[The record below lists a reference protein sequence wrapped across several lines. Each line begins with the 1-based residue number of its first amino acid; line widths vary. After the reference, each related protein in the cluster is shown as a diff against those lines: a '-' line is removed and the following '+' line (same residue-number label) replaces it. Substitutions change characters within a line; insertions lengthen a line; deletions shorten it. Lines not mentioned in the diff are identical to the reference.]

1 MIYYFYMQQTDKDGV
16 VVADSQRNLESDF
29 TGLRYVA
36 CKGLSSVG
44 KPKNIYT
51 ENYAEQDGFRTF
63 YPGDTNGVVVH
74 EATNIELDLIFVGE
88 DRRSTYDSFCAYV
101 ESNRLYYWDT
111 ARHRKVWLALIEA
124 VEPTDDTLKGEPY
137 IRATFKFTNLWGE
150 GRSCNDSGTLDE
162 A

>member
-1 MIYYFYMQQTDKDGV
+1 MIYYFYMQQTDKSGN
-16 VVADSQRNLESDF
+16 VVANSQRNLEVDF
-29 TGLRYVA
+29 VGLRYVA

-63 YPGDTNGVVVH
+63 FPGDTNGAVVH
-74 EATNIELDLIFVGE
+74 EATNIELDLIFLGE
-88 DRRSTYDSFCAYV
+88 NRRSTYDAFCTYV

-111 ARHRKVWLALIEA
+111 ARYKKVWLALIEA
-124 VEPTDDTLKGEPY
+124 VEPTDDVLKGERY

-150 GRSCNDSGTLDE
+150 GRSCDGSGSGNG